1 MTFQRAEA
9 PPVADAGPPPA
20 AESASSEAVD
30 AAEVSMFSVRLQ
42 AGAETDGAGES
53 DAAEELAAAEEGA
66 VQWSGRLARGALIT
80 RRKVCQ
86 QALRALAHLRRSAR
100 FRVAFSAAMNLSL
113 PP

>member
-1 MTFQRAEA
+1 L
-9 PPVADAGPPPA
+9 PPVPDADPSPV

-66 VQWSGRLARGALIT
+66 V
-80 RRKVCQ
+80 
-86 QALRALAHLRRSAR
+86 H
-100 FRVAFSAAMNLSL
+100 FAA
-113 PP
+113 P

>member
-1 MTFQRAEA
+1 
-9 PPVADAGPPPA
+9 
-20 AESASSEAVD
+20 
-30 AAEVSMFSVRLQ
+30 MFSVRLQ

>member
-30 AAEVSMFSVRLQ
+30 AAEMSMFSVRLQ

-66 VQWSGRLARGALIT
+66 V
-80 RRKVCQ
+80 
-86 QALRALAHLRRSAR
+86 H
-100 FRVAFSAAMNLSL
+100 FAA
-113 PP
+113 P

>member
-66 VQWSGRLARGALIT
+66 VHPLPTTSDKMGSAHPTFHRAITQRRRLRCGRPLA
-80 RRKVCQ
+80 
-86 QALRALAHLRRSAR
+86 AR
-100 FRVAFSAAMNLSL
+100 LQTTGIDD
-113 PP
+113 